1 MNSIVPDLRAIKLIG
16 AKADFY
22 CEEAPSGY
30 HFLPIA
36 KGRAVGMPGIGEQM
50 SIHEH
55 DFDRMLDCI
64 ESMQRDFPELANS
77 AVPSGITRL
86 WASSL
91 GWPGWLLSGTDLSG
105 TGSLPGS
112 IRLKDDLRLVA
123 NLLRHEGESRLLA
136 LLCEWPRYPGQS
148 TILAAPDLRSA
159 IWMRTDSIKR
169 RNEPIRISVEAGPA
183 EDTVRI
189 DLHPALGPFR
199 SIYEGVI
206 LLVYLAMVRTFAGI
220 VSGGID
226 AFSSI
231 SIKQMHSGPDL
242 ARLLAVPTERS
253 RSIAS
258 MTLPMELL
266 VINNP
271 EFDPVLWQALAGKHG
286 IPLMAENPGKH
297 AGPGTVSAMIE
308 RAIVNQARPPQIS
321 EIAETLSISER
332 TLSRRLAGAGTSFR
346 QLIIGAQ
353 MRLAQDLLRTTKL
366 SVDAIA
372 QEVGYNHAS
381 AFIRSFK
388 QATGATPADWRNQAI
403 KADGGVRQEDDLP
416 YLG

>member
-22 CEEAPSGY
+22 CEEAPNGY
-30 HFLPIA
+30 HFLPSA
-36 KGRAVGMPGIGEQM
+36 RDPAGRMPGFGEYM
-50 SIHEH
+50 SDHKH
-55 DFDRMLDCI
+55 DYDRMLACI
-64 ESMQRDFPELANS
+64 ASMQRDFPKLANS
-77 AVPSGITRL
+77 PVPTGITRL
-86 WASSL
+86 WAYSL
-91 GWPGWLLSGTDLSG
+91 GWPDWLFSGTDLSG
-105 TGSLPGS
+105 SGSLPES
-112 IRLKDDLRLVA
+112 IALKDDLRLVA
-123 NLLRHEGESRLLA
+123 NLVCHVGESQLLK
-136 LLCEWPRYPGQS
+136 LMLEWPRYPGQS

-189 DLHPALGPFR
+189 DLHPALGRFR

-220 VSGGID
+220 VSGGMEGM
-226 AFSSI
+226 SRI
-231 SIKQMHSGPDL
+231 SIRQMHSGPDA

-253 RSIAS
+253 RSLAS
-258 MTLPMELL
+258 MTIPAELL
-266 VINNP
+266 AIRNP
-271 EFDPVLWQALAGKHG
+271 EFDPVQWQALAGRG
-286 IPLMAENPGKH
+286 AIVRMAEKPGKN
-297 AGPGTVSAMIE
+297 AEPDTVSAIIQ
-308 RAIVNQARPPQIS
+308 RAIVDQARPPQMS
-321 EIAETLSISER
+321 EVAEILSVSER
-332 TLSRRLAGAGTSFR
+332 TLSRMLAGAGTSFR
-346 QLIIGAQ
+346 RLTIGAQ
-353 MRLAQDLLRTTKL
+353 MKLARDLLGTTNL

-388 QATGATPADWRNQAI
+388 QATGVTPADWRNQAI

-416 YLG
+416 NLG